1 MSPSR
6 VIVCLG
12 PQAEFGSTWN
22 CPVHCLGLAWA
33 WSRAGLQDELAGING
48 GLAKLWPSWGLTS
61 CGNYY
66 LFAKESKFK
75 A

>member
-1 MSPSR
+1 M
-6 VIVCLG
+6 
-12 PQAEFGSTWN
+12 
-22 CPVHCLGLAWA
+22 HCLGLAWA